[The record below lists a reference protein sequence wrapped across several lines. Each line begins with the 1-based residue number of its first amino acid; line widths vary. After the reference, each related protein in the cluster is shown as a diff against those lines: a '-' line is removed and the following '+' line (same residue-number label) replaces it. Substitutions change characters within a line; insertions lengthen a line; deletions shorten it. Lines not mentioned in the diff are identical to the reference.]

1 MAICPTCKNLI
12 EEPLPTETLEA
23 QPARTRV
30 CLVVC
35 PNCNTVL
42 GAIPDEVA
50 IPGDLRAE
58 E

>member
-1 MAICPTCKNLI
+1 MAICPNCKNLI

-23 QPARTRV
+23 QPVRTRV